1 MGRRVRRI
9 VWRIKGHVP
18 IVHTPRAANSRASF
32 GTYDA
37 NTGFMATN
45 GARVLVA
52 EDDYDM
58 RTMIASAL
66 RADGHAVAL
75 ATNGIELLDAIAS
88 GLISRRPEDAFDVV
102 LSDVRMPRINGIDV
116 IMRLRHARWT
126 VPVIVM
132 TASGDQA
139 FLARLKELGIRL
151 LEKPFDLDDL
161 RDAIAAAI
169 NPPRS

>member
-1 MGRRVRRI
+1 M
-9 VWRIKGHVP
+9 
-18 IVHTPRAANSRASF
+18 ANH
-32 GTYDA
+32 
-37 NTGFMATN
+37 

-58 RTMIASAL
+58 RAMIVAAL
-66 RADGHAVAL
+66 RADGHSVVE

-88 GLISRRPEDAFDVV
+88 GLVSGKPEEDFDVV

-116 IMRLRHARWT
+116 ITRLRAANWS

-132 TASGDQA
+132 TASGDKT
-139 FLARLKELGIRL
+139 FLERMRALGIRL

-161 RDAIAAAI
+161 RGAIEDAK
-169 NPPRS
+169 RSEAG